1 LTKDKRAQQIQD
13 AIAHH
18 DAAALRRLATTAHR
32 EEARMWLQL
41 LADMVELD
49 GSRQRRRRRPSR
61 GARLVALPPARRTSM
76 RRAV

>member
-13 AIAHH
+13 AIAHR

-41 LADMVELD
+41 LADMVKLD
-49 GSRQRRRRRPSR
+49 GTRRRPSR
-61 GARLVALPPARRTSM
+61 GVRLVVPPPARRTSI

>member
-1 LTKDKRAQQIQD
+1 MTKDKRAQEIQN
-13 AIAHH
+13 AIAHR

-41 LADMVELD
+41 LARMVELD
-49 GSRQRRRRRPSR
+49 RGGRRRRPSR
-61 GARLVALPPARRTSM
+61 GVRLVVVPPVRRTPI

>member
-13 AIAHH
+13 SIAHH

-41 LADMVELD
+41 LARMVELD
-49 GSRQRRRRRPSR
+49 GTRRRRRSSR
-61 GARLVALPPARRTSM
+61 GVGFVVPPPARRTSM

>member
-1 LTKDKRAQQIQD
+1 LTEDKRAQQIQD
-13 AIAHH
+13 AIAHR
-18 DAAALRRLATTAHR
+18 DAVALRRLATTAHR

-49 GSRQRRRRRPSR
+49 GGRRRRRRPSR
-61 GARLVALPPARRTSM
+61 GVRLVVPPPTRRTSI

>member
-1 LTKDKRAQQIQD
+1 MTKDKRAQQIQD

-18 DAAALRRLATTAHR
+18 DAATLRHLATTAHR

-49 GSRQRRRRRPSR
+49 GSRRRRRRPSR
-61 GARLVALPPARRTSM
+61 GVRLAVLPPVRRTSM